1 MDDEIEDFFIS
12 THVHRDHDFPEMLSL
27 LVTANYGEE
36 TDEPDCVGGH
46 LIASLITTLTGYP
59 DEDHFG
65 LFDSQSGHAVD
76 AYEILTNEKQQA
88 RIRQLVGQH
97 VQHEDPEAYLLISD
111 IKVKP
116 ECRGNRL
123 ALRLMREAVS
133 IFGYYDTL
141 TILKAHPTTN
151 DDTTDDEIRGLT
163 DYYLTDPHLQF
174 KELDREHYAGWL
186 VTRDREPYFIE
197 NYGDESFY
205 NKT

>member
-12 THVHRDHDFPEMLSL
+12 THVQRDHNFPEMLSL

-36 TDEPDCVGGH
+36 EPDCEGGR
-46 LIASLITTLTGYP
+46 LVATLITTFTGYP
-59 DEDHFG
+59 DEDHFD
-65 LFDSQSGHAVD
+65 LFDVQSGHAVD
-76 AYEILTNEKQQA
+76 AYEILTNEQQQA

-97 VQHEDPEAYLLISD
+97 VQDEDPGAYLLISV

-123 ALRLMREAVS
+123 ALRLMREAVN
-133 IFGYYDTL
+133 IFGYFDTL

-151 DDTTDDEIRGLT
+151 DDATIDEIRRLT

-186 VTRDREPYFIE
+186 VTTGREPYFIE
-197 NYGDESFY
+197 NYGDESY
-205 NKT
+205 YSKT